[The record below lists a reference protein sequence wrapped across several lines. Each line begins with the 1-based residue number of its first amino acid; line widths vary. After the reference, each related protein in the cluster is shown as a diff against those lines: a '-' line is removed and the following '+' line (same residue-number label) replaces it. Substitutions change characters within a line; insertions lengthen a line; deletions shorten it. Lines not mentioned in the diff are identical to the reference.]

1 MMVDLR
7 RLPAEGSIVSYVP
20 SSFVGRPFF
29 SKKVEKCYGSF
40 KSS

>member
-1 MMVDLR
+1 MVDLR